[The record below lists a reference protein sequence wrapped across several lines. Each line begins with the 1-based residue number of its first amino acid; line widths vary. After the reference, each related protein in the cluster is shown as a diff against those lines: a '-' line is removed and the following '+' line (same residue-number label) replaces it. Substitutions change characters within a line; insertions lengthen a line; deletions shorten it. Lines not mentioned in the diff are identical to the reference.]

1 MMGASIH
8 DVTPVDEAHRSVL
21 EWVAANETDG
31 AAVPQKDTFRF
42 RCPAC
47 DGKNADYQTQ
57 KDTWHCFNCD
67 RGGGWTDLA
76 KAIGTDLSV
85 GSGYPKK
92 AASAKTKKK
101 RGPLRLVKDGPPKG
115 VDAADLTGAVPDL
128 ESLAGSWPYNV
139 AKGVY
144 PFVDRN
150 QAHVYDEIAMPD
162 GDGPKRLTVRR
173 TPHGIV
179 CGLSGG
185 TYYRKGKGRVW
196 SALPPVDGTE
206 APKLWFP
213 EEPRR
218 PLYRMPE
225 LRRLTSRSIKGE
237 QAPLV
242 LLCAGPKDAD
252 AALELGFDTTTK
264 GQGESSSIK
273 HHIDAFHGLTV
284 AVVYDN
290 DKTGKRYAQRDVAAL
305 RAARIE
311 AAVVAPLGTRRGYDL
326 SDYIHDQ
333 RTAGQ
338 DDRAIA
344 DALARL
350 IDVALEDA
358 RRDARSKRAQ
368 IIITTHEAD
377 VTDTMLEVLAE
388 RESNLFVRAQALV
401 QVTTDPAPKTPKV
414 KVRRPPG
421 APRIVR
427 VTDAGLRDAACR
439 HIDFVKLGDDGDT
452 RLAHPPAWLFK
463 GALARPAWPGV
474 PFLTTIT
481 ESPILRPDGTIF
493 QTPGHDPETG
503 ALFVQPAGVEFD
515 PVPESPSRKDA
526 KSAADALLEV
536 VKDFPF
542 EAEEHRAVWL
552 AAVLTAVGREAF
564 AGNAPLIL
572 TDASTPGSGKTLL
585 MDTVATIATGR
596 SAAKTAWSWSAQEQ
610 TKTVTT
616 LLLEGAPIVLF
627 DNLTGRFGGGIL
639 DLLLT
644 AEEWRG
650 RILGASESRTLPNR
664 TLWLASGNNV
674 TLGGDT
680 VRRSLHIRLAPNVE
694 RPEER
699 DEFEHPHLLSWVKGA
714 RGRLLPAALTILREF
729 FLATKPHERGL
740 DALRDDQRKL
750 GLKPLGMAE
759 EWSAIIR
766 TCVVRLGFPDPAA
779 TRIGLLENASQD
791 HVDLAELVEA
801 LAEYIDARNGRPATA
816 AEIANDLQEGSTLAD
831 AIDVASRRKRGGMP
845 NSRDVGRALG
855 SHRGRVVEGKC
866 IESAGSQQ
874 RALLWTVTKK

>member
-1 MMGASIH
+1 MGASIH

-21 EWVAANETDG
+21 DWVAANETDG
-31 AAVPQKDTFRF
+31 ASVPQKDTFRF

-47 DGKNADYQTQ
+47 DGNNADYQTQ
-57 KDTWHCFNCD
+57 KDTWHCFGCE

-76 KAIGTDLSV
+76 KAIGTDLTI

-92 AASAKTKKK
+92 AAPKKTK
-101 RGPLRLVKDGPPKG
+101 RQRAPLRLVEDGPPKG
-115 VDAADLTGAVPDL
+115 VEAAELSGPVPDL
-128 ESLAGSWPYNV
+128 ESLTGSWPYNV

-144 PFVDRN
+144 PFVDEGG
-150 QAHVYDEIAMPD
+150 AHVYDEIAMPP

-173 TPHGIV
+173 TRHGVV

-185 TYYRKGKGRVW
+185 TYYRKGSVW
-196 SALPPVDGTE
+196 SAVPPVDGTD
-206 APKLWFP
+206 ARRLWFP
-213 EEPRR
+213 QESRR
-218 PLYRMPE
+218 PLYRLPE
-225 LRRLTSRSIKGE
+225 LLKLRSRSIEDG

-252 AALELGFDTTTK
+252 AAHTLGFDTTSK
-264 GQGESSSIK
+264 GQGESSGLK
-273 HHIDAFHGLTV
+273 GHIEAFQRVTV
-284 AVVYDN
+284 AVVYDA
-290 DKTGKRYAQRDVAAL
+290 DKTGKKAAQRDVAAL
-305 RAARIE
+305 RAARVE
-311 AAVVAPLGTRRGYDL
+311 AAALPLLGTRKGYDL

-338 DDRAIA
+338 DDRTIA
-344 DALARL
+344 DALGRMA
-350 IDVALEDA
+350 DTALEDA
-358 RRDARSKRAQ
+358 RKAAKSKRAQ
-368 IIITTHEAD
+368 VIITTHEAD
-377 VTDTMLEVLAE
+377 VTDDMLEALAE
-388 RESNLFVRAQALV
+388 RESNLFVRAQSLV
-401 QVTTDPAPKTPKV
+401 QVTTDPAPKNS
-414 KVRRPPG
+414 KVRRAVG

-439 HIDFVKLGDDGDT
+439 HIDFVKLSEDGDV
-452 RLAHPPAWLFK
+452 RLAHPPSWLFK
-463 GALARPAWPGV
+463 GALARPSWPGI

-481 ESPILRPDGTIF
+481 ESPILRRDGTIF

-503 ALFVQPAGVEFD
+503 ALFVQPTGVTFN
-515 PVPESPSRKDA
+515 PVPESPTREDA
-526 KSAADALLEV
+526 KRAADMLLEV

-564 AGNAPLIL
+564 EGNAPLIL
-572 TDASTPGSGKTLL
+572 ADASTPGSGKTLL

-596 SAAKTAWSWSAQEQ
+596 PAAKTAWSWSTPEQ

-680 VRRSLHIRLAPNVE
+680 VRRALHIRLAPNVE

-699 DEFEHPHLLSWVKGA
+699 DEFDHPHLLSWIKTK

-729 FLATKPHERGL
+729 FLAARPHERGFE
-740 DALRDDQRKL
+740 ALRDDQREL
-750 GLKPLGMAE
+750 GLKPLGMSE
-759 EWSAIIR
+759 EWSAIVR

-791 HVDLAELVEA
+791 HLDLTDLIETF
-801 LAEYIDARNGRPATA
+801 AEYIDNRSGRPATA
-816 AEIANDLQEGSTLAD
+816 ADIANDLQEGSALAN
-831 AIDVASRRKRGGMP
+831 AIDVASRRKRGGIP
-845 NSRDVGRALG
+845 NSREVGKALADR
-855 SHRGRVVEGKC
+855 RGRVVSGKS
-866 IESAGSQQ
+866 IERAGYYK
-874 RALLWTVTKK
+874 RATLWTMKTW